1 MISNKFWQKNCPK
14 EDARSIFALA
24 GRVWAQTSWPN
35 FVALETD
42 RIRLIECVYP
52 FSIEHVDAS
61 AKAPINDQCAAYVVL
76 FDCYRLLHVEVRSR
90 LIRSCPAQQVCLC
103 LRCFFNNCFWGGM
116 GGVGWDGTLTH
127 MFLMYVQMV
136 TCGLGGNVDSYREGV
151 EWVGWLTFMH
161 TWDLHVVWGCILWF
175 WLR

>member
-1 MISNKFWQKNCPK
+1 MAKNCPK

-76 FDCYRLLHVEVRSR
+76 FDCYRLLHVEMRSR
-90 LIRSCPAQQVCLC
+90 LIAHALRNKFACVC
-103 LRCFFNNCFWGGM
+103 
-116 GGVGWDGTLTH
+116 GVFLTIV
-127 MFLMYVQMV
+127 F
-136 TCGLGGNVDSYREGV
+136 GAG
-151 EWVGWLTFMH
+151 WVG
-161 TWDLHVVWGCILWF
+161 
-175 WLR
+175 